1 MKKFLACALIGI
13 IVIHLMTIQDSFGHG
28 LNSETLP
35 AVKIGNKEVALFAQ
49 IIPNPFIDGKQLGI
63 ELFDTATNIPIQ
75 KTTYSVKAIKNEK
88 TIFENSFQRDDIGLV
103 IDLIP
108 KESGETE
115 VDETDEVSKLES
127 LLGIDEVVKV
137 SSPTFKENGLYL
149 FEVKILT
156 IDSFENKLKEPI
168 VYNFG
173 LSFPD
178 EKYLDLEDS
187 KLGKNKIRLISF
199 YDQIKDFSYN
209 PENNHFNFVIP
220 FDWSTQTINQ
230 TVTVHEEFI
239 FNKDFKYLMNANF
252 SAYVNGVMLD
262 DRTLTVD
269 DYSSYKQ
276 RIIHIVINQSD
287 LLELLEQNKNTK
299 KMEFVLV
306 PTNSVQKIAEYS
318 IPQWIK
324 NNAKWWSEDQIDDKT
339 FASGIEFLMKE
350 GIILVP
356 ETKPEGSTGKDIP
369 SWIKNNAKW
378 WADGLISD
386 EDFVK
391 GIQYLVEQEIIKV
404 N

>member
-75 KTTYSVKAIKNEK
+75 KTTYLVKAIKNEK

-187 KLGKNKIRLISF
+187 KLGNNKIRLISF
-199 YDQIKDFSYN
+199 YDKINDFNYN

-339 FASGIEFLMKE
+339 FASGIEFLIKE

>member
-178 EKYLDLEDS
+178 EKYLDLKDS
-187 KLGKNKIRLISF
+187 KLGNNKIRLISF
-199 YDQIKDFSYN
+199 YDKINDFSYN
-209 PENNHFNFVIP
+209 PENDHFNFVIP

-339 FASGIEFLMKE
+339 FASGIEFLIKE

>member
-1 MKKFLACALIGI
+1 
-13 IVIHLMTIQDSFGHG
+13 
-28 LNSETLP
+28 
-35 AVKIGNKEVALFAQ
+35 
-49 IIPNPFIDGKQLGI
+49 
-63 ELFDTATNIPIQ
+63 
-75 KTTYSVKAIKNEK
+75 
-88 TIFENSFQRDDIGLV
+88 
-103 IDLIP
+103 
-108 KESGETE
+108 
-115 VDETDEVSKLES
+115 
-127 LLGIDEVVKV
+127 
-137 SSPTFKENGLYL
+137 
-149 FEVKILT
+149 
-156 IDSFENKLKEPI
+156 
-168 VYNFG
+168 
-173 LSFPD
+173 
-178 EKYLDLEDS
+178 
-187 KLGKNKIRLISF
+187 
-199 YDQIKDFSYN
+199 
-209 PENNHFNFVIP
+209 
-220 FDWSTQTINQ
+220 
-230 TVTVHEEFI
+230 
-239 FNKDFKYLMNANF
+239 MNANF

-339 FASGIEFLMKE
+339 FASGIEFLIKE